1 MTAPTPFGYYDLLET
16 FSEPGCAV
24 CRLLRRDVERFL
36 DSLLYEFP
44 TDPITQKDFRASRGL
59 CHEHTWQLTR
69 YNNALSVAILYDA
82 VLDEVM
88 RIGAQTPERPTGLAR
103 LRGAISALAD
113 ALAPQQPCPA
123 CVVREDAEG
132 RYLQVIG
139 EYVTEE
145 RFGGA
150 YRQSDG
156 LCLLHFR
163 GALHHA
169 REPEAARSLTQTQN
183 AKWSALKGEL
193 ELFLHRM
200 DAHYH
205 ERMGA
210 ESTSWLR
217 ALAQITGEKRGLD

>member
-16 FSEPGCAV
+16 FSQPGCAV

-36 DSLLYEFP
+36 DSLLCRFDKPDHAEGFP
-44 TDPITQKDFRASRGL
+44 RSRAMPRA
-59 CHEHTWQLTR
+59 HRQLTR

-88 RIGAQTPERPTGLAR
+88 RIGAQTPGAPDRTGAPAR
-103 LRGAISALAD
+103 GDQRARRRARA
-113 ALAPQQPCPA
+113 AAACPA

-156 LCLLHFR
+156 NTAAFF
-163 GALHHA
+163 GARCMRPRA
-169 REPEAARSLTQTQN
+169 GSGAVADAN
-183 AKWSALKGEL
+183 AKTRSGRRSRASWNYSCTAWTRTITSA
-193 ELFLHRM
+193 
-200 DAHYH
+200 
-205 ERMGA
+205 
-210 ESTSWLR
+210 W
-217 ALAQITGEKRGLD
+217 AQSQQAGCARWRRSPGKNAG